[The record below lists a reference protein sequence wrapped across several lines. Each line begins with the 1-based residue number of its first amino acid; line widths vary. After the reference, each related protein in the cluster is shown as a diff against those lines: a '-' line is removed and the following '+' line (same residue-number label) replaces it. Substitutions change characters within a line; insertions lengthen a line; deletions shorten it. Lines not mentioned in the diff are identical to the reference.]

1 MCHRL
6 YSEFRFELSYQIS
19 VKNILRE
26 KIYRSKDSPVD
37 IKAFIML
44 KRNYEDLLLV
54 RHTTASEAE
63 KNYEDL
69 LKDGHT
75 TVSEVNH
82 YIQQSVECLWQ
93 YDQQP
98 HFFASGYLKK
108 PNPEELFYSS
118 EDLVDLLEE
127 LLLTKQDRY
136 ERNCKHS
143 LL

>member
-1 MCHRL
+1 MEYL
-6 YSEFRFELSYQIS
+6 EGKKNLNTLSL
-19 VKNILRE
+19 N
-26 KIYRSKDSPVD
+26 KIYCSKDSLVD

-93 YDQQP
+93 YDQ
-98 HFFASGYLKK
+98 
-108 PNPEELFYSS
+108 
-118 EDLVDLLEE
+118 
-127 LLLTKQDRY
+127 
-136 ERNCKHS
+136 
-143 LL
+143 

>member
-63 KNYEDL
+63 KKYEDL
-69 LKDGHT
+69 LLVRHT
-75 TVSEVNH
+75 TVSEANY
-82 YIQQSVECLWQ
+82 YIQ
-93 YDQQP
+93 
-98 HFFASGYLKK
+98 
-108 PNPEELFYSS
+108 
-118 EDLVDLLEE
+118 
-127 LLLTKQDRY
+127 
-136 ERNCKHS
+136 
-143 LL
+143 